1 MKSAL
6 KKLCVIVG
14 IVVVLL
20 LGTLVDLIISKAY
33 DFEFVSIERL
43 ADENAETPLDKEGN
57 EIPND
62 WGIADG
68 QTYVRFVIRL
78 TRNGKPVEGHTL
90 YVKTNRNVLGRLT
103 TDADGL
109 VAVDYRCYKGSEGN
123 VKDVVLTVRDEDNS
137 VFVFVPRTES
147 YTLKMAEMATG
158 NGGSGLKTDDIFY
171 DID

>member
-20 LGTLVDLIISKAY
+20 VGAFVDLLISKTY
-33 DFEFVSIERL
+33 DLEFVSVERL
-43 ADENAETPLDKEGN
+43 VGEGTGIVLDKDGN
-57 EIPND
+57 EVPSD

-78 TRNGKPVEGHTL
+78 TRNGKAVDGHTL
-90 YVKTNRNVLGRLT
+90 YIKTNRNVLGRMT
-103 TDADGL
+103 TDENGL
-109 VAVDYRCYKGSEGN
+109 VTVDYRCYKGTADN
-123 VKDVVLTVRDEDNS
+123 VKDIVLTVRDEDNS

-147 YTLKMAEMATG
+147 YTLPMAEAREAA
-158 NGGSGLKTDDIFY
+158 GSGMTTNDVFY